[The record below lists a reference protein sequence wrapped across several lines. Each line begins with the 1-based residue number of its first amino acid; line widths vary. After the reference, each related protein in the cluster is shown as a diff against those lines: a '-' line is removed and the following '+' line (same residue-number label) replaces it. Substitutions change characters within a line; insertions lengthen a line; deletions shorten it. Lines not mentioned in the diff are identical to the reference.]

1 MAKKTK
7 TVTLN
12 TDGQKKVKDGDRELT
27 VQERKLMDYL
37 EAEAAKDAT
46 VAKDLKRTDKSIDAL
61 MEYIG
66 KRAFSEMDKAATQ
79 IKTSKGTGGFFNDDQ
94 VVGWALHYYHESN
107 EDIEAEFKPKAKTGK
122 LSDVKMKTE
131 RKATVQLDD
140 NTEILFD
147 LF

>member
-1 MAKKTK
+1 MAKKAK
-7 TVTLN
+7 TVALDF
-12 TDGQKKVKDGDRELT
+12 DGQKKVKDGERELT
-27 VQERKLMDYL
+27 VQEKKLMDYL

-61 MEYIG
+61 MEYVG

-79 IKTSKGTGGFFNDDQ
+79 IKTSKGTGGFFNDDE
-94 VVGWALHYYHESN
+94 VVGWAMHYYHESN
-107 EDIEAEFKPKAKTGK
+107 EDIEAEFKKDAPKAK
-122 LSDVKMKTE
+122 SPNVKMKTDK
-131 RKATVQLDD
+131 KATVMLDE

>member
-1 MAKKTK
+1 MAKKAK
-7 TVTLN
+7 AVAL
-12 TDGQKKVKDGDRELT
+12 DLSGQKKVKDGDRELT

-46 VAKDLKRTDKSIDAL
+46 VAKDLKREDKSIDGL
-61 MEYIG
+61 MEYVG